1 MTSTPVLYVIIF
13 LHSYIFQKYSIVKY
27 MRGCSRWS
35 TTLTSALSPPAS
47 CKEIHDFHHR
57 LSPLQRDSHFRFL
70 APSPTPVKRSTTFTF
85 DFHLTFHLQRI
96 GLTQRWESWK
106 ISSKGESRMWE
117 SYCIHN
123 TRNLHPRLHFTTLQY
138 ISEILGMGKSSWRFF
153 SKIKVFFLEYWNQFI

>member
-27 MRGCSRWS
+27 MRECSRWS

-47 CKEIHDFHHR
+47 CKGIHNFHHR

-70 APSPTPVKRSTTFTF
+70 PPSPTPVKRSTTFTF

-106 ISSKGESRMWE
+106 ISSKGENRMWE
-117 SYCIHN
+117 SYCIHV
-123 TRNLHPRLHFTTLQY
+123 LHPRLHFTTLQY
-138 ISEILGMGKSSWRFF
+138 ISEIWVWEKVRGDFLVKLKCF
-153 SKIKVFFLEYWNQFI
+153 S